1 MNLIDDAILD
11 AEVTFRVR
19 PLPVSCMLR
28 PTYRIAL
35 LVLLLDKCTRQ
46 QATMLQIQVLNWA
59 IRNPAN
65 RQHFL
70 QLMAGNLR
78 PDDVLVRFDPTL
90 SRAIDFAIGEGVIEI
105 PTGNDD
111 ADDVP
116 HRVPMR
122 LGEKGKALL
131 SSITQMGDVFV
142 IEKNFLASIGRKV
155 SRKAVEAL
163 FPKE

>member
-1 MNLIDDAILD
+1 MNPIDDAMLD
-11 AEVTFRVR
+11 AKVTFRVR

-28 PTYRIAL
+28 PTYRISL
-35 LVLLLDKCTRQ
+35 LVLLFDQCTRQ

-59 IRNPAN
+59 IRNPTN
-65 RQHFL
+65 RQRFL
-70 QLMAGNLR
+70 QFMAEDLR

-90 SRAIDFAIGEGVIEI
+90 SRAIDFAMGEGVVEV

-111 ADDVP
+111 SDNVP
-116 HRVPMR
+116 HRVSMH
-122 LGEKGKALL
+122 LGENGKSLL
-131 SSITQMGDVFV
+131 TSIKQMSDVFV

-163 FPKE
+163 FHKE